1 MFECRL
7 QHLSKV
13 KVSGMKNESRFI
25 GMCASARD
33 VMKATVAEIS
43 YIHIHIY
50 LKRY

>member
-33 VMKATVAEIS
+33 VMKATVAKIS
-43 YIHIHIY
+43 YTQAYIFI
-50 LKRY
+50 